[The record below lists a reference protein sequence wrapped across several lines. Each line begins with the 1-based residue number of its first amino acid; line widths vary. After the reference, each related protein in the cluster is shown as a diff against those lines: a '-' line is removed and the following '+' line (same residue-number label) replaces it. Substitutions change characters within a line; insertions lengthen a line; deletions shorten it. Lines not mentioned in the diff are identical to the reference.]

1 MTTKIVF
8 MGSPEFA
15 LPTLEVL
22 AEKFNLI
29 GVVTQPD
36 QPSGRGKKV
45 QAPPVKLVA
54 QDLNL
59 PIMQP
64 KKLSDPEALDQ
75 LREWD
80 PDAIVVAAFGQILK
94 PDVLELP
101 MFGCINVHASLL
113 PRWRGAAP
121 IQAAILNNDQCT
133 GITIMSMDSGV
144 DTGPILSQRS
154 TPIHPTD
161 SAGILS
167 QRLAHIGAELLVETL
182 PGYLVSEITPVDQ
195 DAGAAT
201 HAPML
206 KKKDGELDFSQPA
219 KALALRVR
227 AFNPWPGTY
236 TILNNKMLKIHS
248 AITSPEVVNPGR
260 KINPGQRTLCQGK
273 PAIVTNDGLLILE
286 QVQPEGKRIM
296 SGNEFLLGARDWLE

>member
-1 MTTKIVF
+1 

-80 PDAIVVAAFGQILK
+80 PDAIVVAAFGQI
-94 PDVLELP
+94 
-101 MFGCINVHASLL
+101 
-113 PRWRGAAP
+113 
-121 IQAAILNNDQCT
+121 
-133 GITIMSMDSGV
+133 
-144 DTGPILSQRS
+144 
-154 TPIHPTD
+154 
-161 SAGILS
+161 
-167 QRLAHIGAELLVETL
+167 
-182 PGYLVSEITPVDQ
+182 
-195 DAGAAT
+195 
-201 HAPML
+201 
-206 KKKDGELDFSQPA
+206 
-219 KALALRVR
+219 
-227 AFNPWPGTY
+227 
-236 TILNNKMLKIHS
+236 
-248 AITSPEVVNPGR
+248 
-260 KINPGQRTLCQGK
+260 
-273 PAIVTNDGLLILE
+273 
-286 QVQPEGKRIM
+286 
-296 SGNEFLLGARDWLE
+296 